1 MNQPNKIQEAIHA
14 YRTRH
19 HLAGVQPLRAVL
31 FDMDGV
37 LFDSMPAHV
46 RSWTEAAREV
56 GLRMSSEDVYWFE
69 GQTGGYT
76 INLLYERTYL
86 YARKTELFV
95 AYDSGATLP
104 DVGLVLEGVRDL
116 KRLVVTGSS
125 QASLLDRLDVAFPNT
140 FTPELMVTGKD
151 VSRGKPDPEP
161 YLMGLK
167 LGAISAHEAWVV
179 ENAPMGVRSAVGA
192 GIFTLAVNTGLL
204 PDTALL
210 DEGASLVFRS
220 MTELAETL
228 PLLRSCWEAEG

>member
-1 MNQPNKIQEAIHA
+1 
-14 YRTRH
+14 
-19 HLAGVQPLRAVL
+19 
-31 FDMDGV
+31 
-37 LFDSMPAHV
+37 
-46 RSWTEAAREV
+46 
-56 GLRMSSEDVYWFE
+56 MSSEDVYWFE

-76 INLLYERTYL
+76 INLLYERTYGRKATEEERKHL

-140 FTPELMVTGKD
+140 FRPELMVTGKD

-210 DEGASLVFRS
+210 DEGASLVFHS